1 MLSKKKIQN
10 AERRGAPIFSFS
22 YKGKMRNVQINTQA
36 VRDQSRCWGTPIS
49 NSVVRHNGN
58 FYLTAVEN
66 NIDGVPSGRQV
77 KRFRLDKITK
87 VKGI

>member
-22 YKGKMRNVQINTQA
+22 YKGKMRNVQINTKA

-58 FYLTAVEN
+58 LYLTAVEN
-66 NIDGVPSGRQV
+66 NVDTPSGKQV
-77 KRFRLDKITK
+77 KRFRLDQITK

>member
-22 YKGKMRNVQINTQA
+22 YKGKMRNVQINTKA

-49 NSVVRHNGN
+49 NSVVRHNGKL
-58 FYLTAVEN
+58 YLTAVEN
-66 NIDGVPSGRQV
+66 NVDTPSGKQV
-77 KRFRLDKITK
+77 KRFRLDQITK